1 MLGKCHDGNSYHAN
15 NEETMKNLLIIFSIV
30 FITGYM
36 FTETNAKQSPTIDEI
51 DALLNKVSKNIQSA
65 GEVTKMAQKMNAK
78 IVEVKAKEKE
88 ELKMEVKMAESKVE
102 KMEEKIEVYA
112 VKMIGSG
119 LDTAVE
125 EVQFKGPLY
134 DAWLNYVE
142 EGGKED
148 FNWFRLYIWQQK

>member
-1 MLGKCHDGNSYHAN
+1 
-15 NEETMKNLLIIFSIV
+15 MKNLLIAFSILFV
-30 FITGYM
+30 SEFI
-36 FTETNAKQSPTIDEI
+36 FTMSFAKQSPQGDEI
-51 DALLNKVSKNIQSA
+51 DALIDRIGKNIESA
-65 GEVTKMAQKMNAK
+65 GEVTKMAQTMNAK
-78 IVEVKAKEKE
+78 MVENKVKEKE
-88 ELKMEVKMAESKVE
+88 ALKEEVKMAEAKVE
-102 KMEEKIEVYA
+102 KMEEKMEVYA

-125 EVQFKGPLY
+125 EVQFKGPIY

>member
-1 MLGKCHDGNSYHAN
+1 MFGISHDGNSYHAN
-15 NEETMKNLLIIFSIV
+15 HEKTMKNLLIIFTAAFV
-30 FITGYM
+30 TGYM
-36 FTETNAKQSPTIDEI
+36 FTSVNAKQSPTIDEI

-65 GEVTKMAQKMNAK
+65 GEVTKMAQTMNAK
-78 IVEVKAKEKE
+78 LVGVKAKEKE
-88 ELKMEVKMAESKVE
+88 ELKMEIKMAEAKVE

-119 LDTAVE
+119 IDTTVE
-125 EVQFKGPLY
+125 EVQFKGPIY